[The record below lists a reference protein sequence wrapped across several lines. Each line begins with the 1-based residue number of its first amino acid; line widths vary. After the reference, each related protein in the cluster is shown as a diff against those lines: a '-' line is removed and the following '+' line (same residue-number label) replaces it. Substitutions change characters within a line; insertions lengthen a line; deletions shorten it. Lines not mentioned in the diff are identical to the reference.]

1 MQVLYKRPFIQFVKK
16 AKSPLQLAIEDAVVG
31 VSKSPELGEQKKG
44 DLRDIFVY
52 KFRFN
57 KQEYLIAYRFG
68 LSNKLLEVIW
78 IHFYKIGTHENFYS
92 DLKRFL
98 REEGNLARKGER

>member
-1 MQVLYKRPFIQFVKK
+1 MQVLYKRPFTQFVKK
-16 AKSPLQLAIEDAVVG
+16 AKSPLQLAIEDAVVE
-31 VSKSPELGEQKKG
+31 VLKSPELGEQKKG

-57 KQEYLIAYRFG
+57 KQEYLIAYRYG
-68 LSNKLLEVIW
+68 LSDKLLELIW
-78 IHFYKIGTHENFYS
+78 IDFYKIGTHENFYAE
-92 DLKRFL
+92 LKRFL

>member
-1 MQVLYKRPFIQFVKK
+1 MQVLYKRPFLQFVKK
-16 AKSPLQLAIEDAVVG
+16 AKSPLQLAIEDAVVE

-57 KQEYLIAYRFG
+57 KQEYLIAYRYG
-68 LSNKLLEVIW
+68 LSDKLLELIW
-78 IHFYKIGTHENFYS
+78 IDFYKIGTHENFYGE
-92 DLKRFL
+92 LKRFL

>member
-1 MQVLYKRPFIQFVKK
+1 MQVLYKRPFLQFVKK
-16 AKSPLQLAIEDAVVG
+16 AKSPLQLAIEDAVVE

-57 KQEYLIAYRFG
+57 KQEYLIAYRYG
-68 LSNKLLEVIW
+68 LSDKLLELIW
-78 IHFYKIGTHENFYS
+78 IDFYKIGTHENFYEE
-92 DLKRFL
+92 LKRFL

>member
-1 MQVLYKRPFIQFVKK
+1 MQFLYKRQFTQFVKK
-16 AKSPLQLAIEDAVVG
+16 AKSPLQLAIEDAVVA

-78 IHFYKIGTHENFYS
+78 IDFYKIGTHENFYS